1 MSLVRF
7 RSEAPLVL
15 QFQGKETAVCGRSS
29 SGRAPPC
36 QGGGSEFEPRRPL
49 QTNSKKPVYAGFLLI
64 MVTWPSG
71 KARVCKTLI
80 RQFKSA
86 RHLHKAVMK
95 KDVAVFFFFVVA
107 SKIGNFANQFLDTVL
122 QCCPTIFGR
131 FSHPDAHYFC
141 RFLEFGRG
149 GDDFLRKNKIISA
162 AFRRLSIL
170 PQPISHWLR
179 GFFAFSDS
187 FQFLFEFSIF
197 YLYIK

>member
-1 MSLVRF
+1 M
-7 RSEAPLVL
+7 

-49 QTNSKKPVYAGFLLI
+49 QTNSKEPVYAGFLLI

-86 RHLHKAVMK
+86 RHLHKTVMK
-95 KDVAVFFFFVVA
+95 KMSQSFFFVV
-107 SKIGNFANQFLDTVL
+107 SPKIGDFANQFLDTVL
-122 QCCPTIFGR
+122 QCCLTIFGR
-131 FSHPDAHYFC
+131 FSYPDAHYFC
-141 RFLEFGRG
+141 RFLEFDRG
-149 GDDFLRKNKIISA
+149 ENDFLRKNRIISA
-162 AFRRLSIL
+162 AFRWFSIS

-179 GFFAFSDS
+179 GFLAFFDS

>member
-7 RSEAPLVL
+7 RSEAPFVL

-49 QTNSKKPVYAGFLLI
+49 QTNSKEPVYAGFLLI

-86 RHLHKAVMK
+86 RHLHKTVIK
-95 KDVAVFFFFVVA
+95 KMSQSFFCCSVENWRFRQAIFEH
-107 SKIGNFANQFLDTVL
+107 GFTVL
-122 QCCPTIFGR
+122 SNHFGR

-149 GDDFLRKNKIISA
+149 VDDFLRKNRIISA
-162 AFRRLSIL
+162 AFRR
-170 PQPISHWLR
+170 
-179 GFFAFSDS
+179 
-187 FQFLFEFSIF
+187 FSISPWSV
-197 YLYIK
+197 LCELHPIC

>member
-1 MSLVRF
+1 MSQ
-7 RSEAPLVL
+7 S
-15 QFQGKETAVCGRSS
+15 
-29 SGRAPPC
+29 
-36 QGGGSEFEPRRPL
+36 
-49 QTNSKKPVYAGFLLI
+49 
-64 MVTWPSG
+64 
-71 KARVCKTLI
+71 
-80 RQFKSA
+80 
-86 RHLHKAVMK
+86 
-95 KDVAVFFFFVVA
+95 FFFAVS

-149 GDDFLRKNKIISA
+149 GNDFLRKNRIISA
-162 AFRRLSIL
+162 AFRRFSIS

>member
-7 RSEAPLVL
+7 RSEAPSVL

-49 QTNSKKPVYAGFLLI
+49 QTNSKEPVYAGFLLI

-86 RHLHKAVMK
+86 RHLHKIVMK
-95 KDVAVFFFFVVA
+95 KMSQSFFVV
-107 SKIGNFANQFLDTVL
+107 SPKIGDFANQFLDTVL
-122 QCCPTIFGR
+122 QCCLTIFGR

-141 RFLEFGRG
+141 RFLEFGRE
-149 GDDFLRKNKIISA
+149 GDDFFRKNRIISA
-162 AFRRLSIL
+162 AFRRFSIS

-179 GFFAFSDS
+179 GFLAFSDS